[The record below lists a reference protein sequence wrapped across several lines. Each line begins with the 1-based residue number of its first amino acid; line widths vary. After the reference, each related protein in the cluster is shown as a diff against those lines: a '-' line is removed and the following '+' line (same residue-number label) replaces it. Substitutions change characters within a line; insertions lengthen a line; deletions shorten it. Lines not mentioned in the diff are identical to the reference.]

1 MIKEMF
7 EKVEHEAGV
16 NNMTVCGYV
25 CLPAAVIMSLVSLIV
40 VIAVFALTDSET
52 ATNVSTAA
60 MGIDM
65 LVGFTGIIAEVWDR
79 ISCLF

>member
-1 MIKEMF
+1 MN
-7 EKVEHEAGV
+7 KVIEQVKTNAHESG
-16 NNMTVCGYV
+16 MTVCGYV
-25 CLPAAVIMSLVSLIV
+25 CLPAAVIIGLVSIAV

-52 ATNVSTAA
+52 AMNVSTAI

-65 LVGFTGIIAEVWDR
+65 LVGFTGVLAEVWDR